1 MFSRLTTKVRSQF
14 AGASDRSKL
23 AAKNIALSV
32 ILKFVS
38 ILTSFLIVPL
48 TINYIDATQ
57 YGIWMTI
64 SSIVAWAG
72 FFDLGLSNGFKNKFA
87 EARANNDD
95 KKAKEYVST
104 TYILMTGIM
113 TIVLFAFLLV
123 NNFIN
128 WPRIING
135 SEKYRSVLH
144 DVFAVLSFFFCMNMV
159 VNTFAKLLEAD
170 QHPSIAALISGIGQL
185 LSLLV
190 IYLLVKI
197 SNGNL
202 LNLALFYSC
211 IPFFTMLAA
220 SVLMFTFSHYRQFRP
235 TFRSFRKELISNI
248 MGIGL
253 KFFAIYLCLIIV
265 FQLMNIVLSR
275 EVGPL
280 AVTQYNIA
288 NRYFNVAYMFAMIV
302 VTPMW
307 AAFTDAYTKRDFSW
321 MNSTVRKFEK
331 AILLSIGILTLM
343 CIASP
348 FIYKIW
354 IGNNVE
360 VPHALSIATAVL
372 ILAQIAGAVY
382 MSLLNGIGAV
392 SIQFLIY
399 LLFAII
405 AFPLMTIC
413 CREFGVL
420 GITLVPTA
428 VYILQ
433 AIVGRIQIWKII
445 NRTATGLWIK

>member
-128 WPRIING
+128 WPQIINV

-144 DVFAVLSFFFCMNMV
+144 DVFAVLSFFFCN
-159 VNTFAKLLEAD
+159 
-170 QHPSIAALISGIGQL
+170 
-185 LSLLV
+185 
-190 IYLLVKI
+190 
-197 SNGNL
+197 
-202 LNLALFYSC
+202 
-211 IPFFTMLAA
+211 
-220 SVLMFTFSHYRQFRP
+220 
-235 TFRSFRKELISNI
+235 
-248 MGIGL
+248 
-253 KFFAIYLCLIIV
+253 
-265 FQLMNIVLSR
+265 
-275 EVGPL
+275 
-280 AVTQYNIA
+280 
-288 NRYFNVAYMFAMIV
+288 
-302 VTPMW
+302 
-307 AAFTDAYTKRDFSW
+307 
-321 MNSTVRKFEK
+321 
-331 AILLSIGILTLM
+331 
-343 CIASP
+343 
-348 FIYKIW
+348 
-354 IGNNVE
+354 
-360 VPHALSIATAVL
+360 
-372 ILAQIAGAVY
+372 
-382 MSLLNGIGAV
+382 
-392 SIQFLIY
+392 
-399 LLFAII
+399 
-405 AFPLMTIC
+405 
-413 CREFGVL
+413 
-420 GITLVPTA
+420 
-428 VYILQ
+428 
-433 AIVGRIQIWKII
+433 
-445 NRTATGLWIK
+445 

>member
-1 MFSRLTTKVRSQF
+1 M

-32 ILKFVS
+32 VLKFVS

-87 EARANNDD
+87 EARAKNDD
-95 KKAKEYVST
+95 VKAQEYVST
-104 TYILMTGIM
+104 TYILMTAIM
-113 TIVLFAFLLV
+113 TIVLFFFLLG

-128 WPRIING
+128 WPQIINV
-135 SEKYRSVLH
+135 SEKYRVVLH
-144 DVFAVLSFFFCMNMV
+144 DVFAVLCLFFCMNMV

-185 LSLLV
+185 LSLVV
-190 IYLLVKI
+190 IFLLVKI
-197 SNGNL
+197 SEGNL
-202 LNLALFYSC
+202 LNLAIFYSG

-235 TFRSFRKELISNI
+235 TFSSFRKELIKNI

-288 NRYFNVAYMFAMIV
+288 SRYFNVAYMFAMIV

-321 MNSTVRKFEK
+321 MNSTVKKFEK
-331 AILLSIGILTLM
+331 AILFSIGILTLM
-343 CIASP
+343 CTVSP

-354 IGNNVE
+354 IGDNVQ
-360 VPHALSIATAVL
+360 VSLILSAATAVL
-372 ILAQIAGAVY
+372 ILSQIAGAVY

-399 LLFAII
+399 LLFAIV
-405 AFPLMTIC
+405 AFPLMTLC
-413 CREFGVL
+413 CREFGVV
-420 GITLVPTA
+420 GITFVPTA
-428 VYILQ
+428 VYFFQ
-433 AIVGRIQIWKII
+433 AIIGRIQIWKII
-445 NRTATGLWIK
+445 NKTATGLWLK